1 MTIFYELFDSL
12 YVNITN
18 RCPCHCDFCIRSHSD
33 HIKES
38 GSMWLT
44 EEPTLK
50 EICEDFDR
58 WKNKPDFSKFRSIVF
73 CGYGEPLE
81 RIDDVTEIC
90 RYLKK
95 HTSLPIRI
103 NTNGLSDLIHQRPTA
118 QQLQGLVDTVSI
130 SLNAPNAEA
139 YDRLCHPVF
148 GLKAF
153 PAILDF
159 AVSCKEY
166 VPHVMFTVVDTIGE
180 QAIEECRE
188 IASSLGVGYRVRSYI
203 DQY

>member
-50 EICEDFDR
+50 EICEDFNR

-130 SLNAPNAEA
+130 SLNAPTRKLMTGCAILFLVSRHFPR
-139 YDRLCHPVF
+139 YWILP
-148 GLKAF
+148 F
-153 PAILDF
+153 PAKNMF
-159 AVSCKEY
+159 PMSCL
-166 VPHVMFTVVDTIGE
+166 PWWIP
-180 QAIEECRE
+180 
-188 IASSLGVGYRVRSYI
+188 LGSRRLKNAGRSPLP
-203 DQY
+203 